1 MDDWNYKPAGDLGLS
16 HDEAFK
22 SLKRESGLMSTA
34 LHWTWWSFVRA
45 YLNIWHRLKVVG
57 RENLP
62 RDPPFV
68 LVANH
73 ASHLDA
79 LVLAAP
85 LDLRLRDQI
94 FPIAAGDVFFTNPAI
109 SAFAALMLNAL
120 PMWRK
125 QCGPHALQ
133 ELRRRLVE
141 EPCCYIL
148 FPEGQRSRTGD
159 MLPFKAGLGMMLA
172 GTNVPVVPCYLHGCF
187 EALRPETRWPVRHP
201 ITVLIGTPITFEAVP
216 NKREG
221 WEQVVGDL
229 RRAVEALRPLTTP
242 PIDPPTTD
250 SLPREGKL
258 TP

>member
-22 SLKRESGLMSTA
+22 SLKRENGLIATA
-34 LHWTWWSFVRA
+34 LHWLWWSFVRM
-45 YLNIWHRLKVVG
+45 YLNVWHGLKVVG

-62 RDPPFV
+62 KDPPFV

-125 QCGPHALQ
+125 RCGPHALA
-133 ELRRRLVE
+133 ELKSRLID

-148 FPEGQRSRTGD
+148 FPEGQRSRTGE

-172 GTNVPVVPCYLHGCF
+172 GTNVPVVPCYLYGCF

-201 ITVLIGTPITFEAVP
+201 IKICIGPPLTFGSVGNNRA
-216 NKREG
+216 G
-221 WEQVVGDL
+221 WEQIATDL
-229 RRAVEALRPLTTP
+229 QAAVRALGPPLPPLPPPSEATT
-242 PIDPPTTD
+242 
-250 SLPREGKL
+250 G
-258 TP
+258 

>member
-16 HDEAFK
+16 HDQAFK
-22 SLKRESGLMSTA
+22 SLKRESGLISTA
-34 LHWTWWSFVRA
+34 LHWLWWSFVRT
-45 YLNIWHRLKVVG
+45 YLSIWHRLKVEG

-62 RDPPFV
+62 KVPPFV

-73 ASHLDA
+73 SSHLDA

-85 LDLRLRDQI
+85 LDWRLRDQI

-125 QCGPHALQ
+125 NCGPHALA
-133 ELRRRLVE
+133 ELKRRLIE

-148 FPEGQRSRTGD
+148 FPEGQRSRTGE

-172 GTNVPVVPCYLHGCF
+172 GTSVPVVPCYLEGCF
-187 EALRPETRWPVRHP
+187 EALRPETRWPVPHP
-201 ITVLIGTPITFEAVP
+201 IKIRIGPPLTFQSVP
-216 NKREG
+216 NKRVG
-221 WEQVVGDL
+221 WEQVAEELQAAVKDL
-229 RRAVEALRPLTTP
+229 
-242 PIDPPTTD
+242 
-250 SLPREGKL
+250 GKKGSL
-258 TP
+258 TPGNCDCEEL

>member
-1 MDDWNYKPAGDLGLS
+1 MDDWNYKPAGDLGLP
-16 HDEAFK
+16 HGEAFK
-22 SLKRESGLMSTA
+22 SLKRESGLISTA
-34 LHWTWWSFVRA
+34 LHWAWWSFVWS
-45 YLNIWHRLKVVG
+45 YLRIWHNLKVEG

-62 RDPPFV
+62 KDPPFV

-85 LDLRLRDQI
+85 LDMRLRDQI

-125 QCGPHALQ
+125 NCGPHALA
-133 ELRRRLVE
+133 ELKRRLVE

-148 FPEGQRSRTGD
+148 FPEGQRSRDGQ

-172 GTNVPVVPCYLHGCF
+172 GTNVPVVPCYLLGTF
-187 EALRPETRWPVRHP
+187 EALRPETKWPVRHP
-201 ITVLIGTPITFEAVP
+201 ITVRIGKPLTFGSA
-216 NKREG
+216 NNRRDG
-221 WEQVVGDL
+221 WEQVATEL
-229 RRAVEALRPLTTP
+229 QAAVKALGPDTENAP
-242 PIDPPTTD
+242 SPVP
-250 SLPREGKL
+250 
-258 TP
+258 

>member
-16 HDEAFK
+16 HPEAFK
-22 SLKRESGLMSTA
+22 SLKRENGLFATA
-34 LHWTWWSFVRA
+34 LHWIWWSFVRV
-45 YLNIWHRLKVVG
+45 YLNVWHHLKIEG

-62 RDPPFV
+62 QDPPFV

-73 ASHLDA
+73 CSHLDA

-109 SAFAALMLNAL
+109 SAFAALALNAL

-125 QCGPHALQ
+125 RCGPHALA
-133 ELRRRLVE
+133 ELKQRLIE

-148 FPEGQRSRTGD
+148 FPEGQRSRTGE

-172 GTNVPVVPCYLHGCF
+172 GTSVPVIPCYLQGCF

-201 ITVLIGTPITFEAVP
+201 ILIRIGQPLTFETVA
-216 NKREG
+216 NRRDG
-221 WEQVVGDL
+221 WEQIAMDL
-229 RRAVEALRPLTTP
+229 QVAVRRLADQR
-242 PIDPPTTD
+242 
-250 SLPREGKL
+250 
-258 TP
+258 